1 MHMALCFVSG
11 RGSCEERVMEQE
23 TRQEQQPTSEAIG
36 LKVWETPTLETC
48 QAAEGIQGGAGI
60 SGDGVLLMLS

>member
-11 RGSCEERVMEQE
+11 EGVLWGGVMEQE

-36 LKVWETPTLETC
+36 LKDWETPTLETSP
-48 QAAEGIQGGAGI
+48 AAEGIQGQLALGSDGI
-60 SGDGVLLMLS
+60 LGS

>member
-11 RGSCEERVMEQE
+11 EGVLWGGVMEQE
-23 TRQEQQPTSEAIG
+23 TRQEQQPTSGAIA

-48 QAAEGIQGGAGI
+48 QAADGIQGGAGI
-60 SGDGVLLMLS
+60 SGDGFLLMLS